1 MKNLKDFY
9 AGKNVLVTGGAGF
22 IGSHLV
28 EKLVELGAHV
38 SVLDNFSS
46 GKLSNLSSVISY
58 ISILY
63 SDITSHYSAL
73 KATFN
78 KDIVFHL
85 AAMVSIQQS
94 TQHPELCKKI
104 NTTGTVNLLDGCR
117 QNHVGTFVFASS
129 SAVYGSRI
137 DACSEDDTPNPQ
149 TPYAESK
156 FEAEQFC
163 AHFAEKYNFKTSC
176 LRYFN
181 VYGERQNYGG
191 NYASVVAQFTDSLI
205 NQKPL
210 VIYGDGQQ
218 TRDFVSVADV
228 VEANLNI
235 PLLDTK
241 PGETFNIGT
250 GKSINLFELI
260 KTLEQKLDMRPQE
273 IVFKESRQFDITHSQ
288 ANCTKYKQALEN
300 SKS

>member
-1 MKNLKDFY
+1 MNKLKDFY
-9 AGKNVLVTGGAGF
+9 NGKNVLVTGGAGF

-46 GKLSNLSSVISY
+46 GKLANLSSVLSHIN
-58 ISILY
+58 ILY
-63 SDITSHYSAL
+63 ADVTSHYSAL

-94 TQHPELCKKI
+94 TRYPELCNKI
-104 NTTGTVNLLDGCR
+104 NTAGTVNILDGCR
-117 QNHVGTFVFASS
+117 QNHVGTMVFSSS
-129 SAVYGSRI
+129 SAIYGNRH
-137 DACSEDDTPNPQ
+137 DACSEDDIPNPQ
-149 TPYAESK
+149 TPYAHSK

-163 AHFAEKYNFKTSC
+163 SHFGEKYNFKTSC

-181 VYGERQNYGG
+181 VYGERQNPNGS
-191 NYASVVAQFTDSLI
+191 YAGVVAQFTDNLR
-205 NQKPL
+205 NNKPL

-218 TRDFVSVADV
+218 TRDFVHVSHV

-241 PGETFNIGT
+241 HGETFNIGT
-250 GKSINLFELI
+250 GKSINLFQLI
-260 KTLEQKLDMRPQE
+260 KNLEQELNIQPQE
-273 IVFKESRQFDITHSQ
+273 IVFKESRQFDITHSLSNCNKYHQ
-288 ANCTKYKQALEN
+288 AVQNL
-300 SKS
+300 